1 MTRTKTGSSRN
12 DARTTLAV
20 PGNRLR
26 FSHVTVRPESILM
39 SYRQFRVMAA
49 PILSIKER
57 LSGRSIYLIGMM
69 GSGKTS
75 TGRPLAKRLGY
86 GFVDADAVIEQ
97 VAGCTIPEIF
107 QRDGEEG
114 FRLIESQVLNAISQ
128 RHSLVVATGGGVVT
142 KPENWGQLHSGIVV
156 WLDVDQAKLI
166 ERLRNDSTQR
176 PLLQQPD
183 PEAALENLLQQRRPL
198 YGEADLTV
206 VINDETPDD
215 VADGILQLLPTLI
228 QDPTQQRER

>member
-1 MTRTKTGSSRN
+1 MT
-12 DARTTLAV
+12 D
-20 PGNRLR
+20 
-26 FSHVTVRPESILM
+26 
-39 SYRQFRVMAA
+39 
-49 PILSIKER
+49 PILSLKER

-107 QRDGEEG
+107 ERDGEAG
-114 FRLIESQVLNAISQ
+114 FRSIESQVLNAISQ

-156 WLDVDQAKLI
+156 WLDVNRAQLI
-166 ERLRNDSTQR
+166 ERLQDDSTQR
-176 PLLQQPD
+176 PLLQQPN
-183 PEAALENLLQQRRPL
+183 PEAALDTLLQERRPL

-206 VINDETPDD
+206 VIKDESPDA

-228 QDPTQQRER
+228 KDQTEQRER

>member
-1 MTRTKTGSSRN
+1 MT
-12 DARTTLAV
+12 D
-20 PGNRLR
+20 
-26 FSHVTVRPESILM
+26 
-39 SYRQFRVMAA
+39 
-49 PILSIKER
+49 PILSLKER
-57 LSGRSIYLIGMM
+57 LSGRSIYLIGMR

-86 GFVDADAVIEQ
+86 GFVDTDAVIEQ

-107 QRDGEEG
+107 ERDGEAG
-114 FRLIESQVLNAISQ
+114 FRSIESQVLNAISQ
-128 RHSLVVATGGGVVT
+128 RHSLVVATGGGVVI

-156 WLDVDQAKLI
+156 WLDVDRGQLLA
-166 ERLRNDSTQR
+166 RLRADSTLR

-183 PEAALENLLQQRRPL
+183 PEAALDKLLQQRRPL

-206 VINDETPDD
+206 VINDETAEA

-228 QDPTQQRER
+228 KDPTEQRER

>member
-1 MTRTKTGSSRN
+1 
-12 DARTTLAV
+12 
-20 PGNRLR
+20 
-26 FSHVTVRPESILM
+26 
-39 SYRQFRVMAA
+39 MAD
-49 PILSIKER
+49 PILSLKER

-97 VAGCTIPEIF
+97 VAGCAIPEIF
-107 QRDGEEG
+107 EREGEAG

-156 WLDVDQAKLI
+156 WLDVNRAQLI
-166 ERLRNDSTQR
+166 ERLRDDSTQR
-176 PLLQQPD
+176 PLLQQPN
-183 PEAALENLLQQRRPL
+183 PEAALDTLLRK
-198 YGEADLTV
+198 
-206 VINDETPDD
+206 
-215 VADGILQLLPTLI
+215 DGLFTAKRIS
-228 QDPTQQRER
+228 RW